1 MAFMIPL
8 MLGAA
13 ALGKVLG
20 GASQGASAGR
30 QLETQNN
37 ATQDTQRTT
46 QYGINQQ
53 AILDALKQAESA
65 NMNRATL
72 DLNQRN
78 FALNAPTTRM
88 SQSARGSML
97 ANAQDLQISHP
108 RAHIPTIT
116 GGMRPSALSPETR
129 QLGALVARQTLM
141 SQMKGDTFDAV
152 PQQNWQGGVVAPP
165 GVTPQPQ
172 ASGLEKWGGIA
183 GILGNLAG
191 AGVSAY
197 QQAIGQQANSP
208 LTGATSSIMPVTS
221 GYDPVAEARLRGM
234 QFGPQGAGS
243 QTAQQGGWSLPQF

>member
-1 MAFMIPL
+1 MWNFLIPAL
-8 MLGAA
+8 TGLG
-13 ALGKVLG
+13 GVLG
-20 GASQGASAGR
+20 GASKGASAGR
-30 QLETQNN
+30 QQETLNN
-37 ATQDTQRTT
+37 ATQDSQKTS

-53 AILDALKQAESA
+53 AILEALKAAESG
-65 NMNRATL
+65 NMNRAGL
-72 DLNQRN
+72 DLQQRQ

-108 RAHIPTIT
+108 RANIPTVT

-129 QLGALVARQTLM
+129 QLGALVARQALM

-152 PQQNWQGGVVAPP
+152 PQQDWKSGVVAPP

-243 QTAQQGGWSLPQF
+243 QTAQQGGWSSPSFG

>member
-108 RAHIPTIT
+108 RANIPTIT
-116 GGMRPSALSPETR
+116 GGMRPSALTPETR

-152 PQQNWQGGVVAPP
+152 PQQDWKSGVVAPP

-191 AGVSAY
+191 AGVSTY
-197 QQAIGQQANSP
+197 QQAIGQQAN
-208 LTGATSSIMPVTS
+208 T
-221 GYDPVAEARLRGM
+221 RL
-234 QFGPQGAGS
+234 PGS
-243 QTAQQGGWSLPQF
+243 QTAQAGGWSLPQF

>member
-37 ATQDTQRTT
+37 ATQDSQKTT

-88 SQSARGSML
+88 QQSARGSML
-97 ANAQDLQISHP
+97 ANAQDVSVSHP

-116 GGMRPSALSPETR
+116 GGARPSALSPETR

-191 AGVSAY
+191 AGVSTY
-197 QQAIGQQANSP
+197 QQAIGQQAN
-208 LTGATSSIMPVTS
+208 T
-221 GYDPVAEARLRGM
+221 RL
-234 QFGPQGAGS
+234 PGS
-243 QTAQQGGWSLPQF
+243 QTAQAGGWSLPQF

>member
-108 RAHIPTIT
+108 RANIPTIT

-183 GILGNLAG
+183 GILGSLAG
-191 AGVSAY
+191 AGVSTY
-197 QQAIGQQANSP
+197 QQAIGQQAN
-208 LTGATSSIMPVTS
+208 T
-221 GYDPVAEARLRGM
+221 RL
-234 QFGPQGAGS
+234 PGS
-243 QTAQQGGWSLPQF
+243 QTAQAGGWSLPQF

>member
-191 AGVSAY
+191 AGVSTY
-197 QQAIGQQANSP
+197 QQAIGQQAN
-208 LTGATSSIMPVTS
+208 T
-221 GYDPVAEARLRGM
+221 RL
-234 QFGPQGAGS
+234 PGS
-243 QTAQQGGWSLPQF
+243 QTAQAGGWSLPQF

>member
-108 RAHIPTIT
+108 RANIPTIT

-129 QLGALVARQTLM
+129 QLGALVARQTLLD
-141 SQMKGDTFDAV
+141 QMKGDTFDPV

-191 AGVSAY
+191 AGVSTY
-197 QQAIGQQANSP
+197 QQAIGQQAN
-208 LTGATSSIMPVTS
+208 T
-221 GYDPVAEARLRGM
+221 RL
-234 QFGPQGAGS
+234 PGS
-243 QTAQQGGWSLPQF
+243 QTAQAGGWSLPQF

>member
-13 ALGKVLG
+13 ALGKVLS

-30 QLETQNN
+30 QIETQNN
-37 ATQDTQRTT
+37 ATQDSQKTT

-116 GGMRPSALSPETR
+116 GGMRPSALTPETR
-129 QLGALVARQTLM
+129 QLGALVARQTLLD
-141 SQMKGDTFDAV
+141 QMKGDTFDPV

-183 GILGNLAG
+183 SILGNLASS
-191 AGVSAY
+191 GVGAY
-197 QQAIGQQANSP
+197 QQAIGQQANAKAP
-208 LTGATSSIMPVTS
+208 G
-221 GYDPVAEARLRGM
+221 G
-234 QFGPQGAGS
+234 
-243 QTAQQGGWSLPQF
+243 QTAAQGGWSLPQF

>member
-108 RAHIPTIT
+108 RANIPTIT

-141 SQMKGDTFDAV
+141 SQMNGDTFDAV

-191 AGVSAY
+191 AGVSTY
-197 QQAIGQQANSP
+197 QQAIGQQAN
-208 LTGATSSIMPVTS
+208 T
-221 GYDPVAEARLRGM
+221 RL
-234 QFGPQGAGS
+234 PGS
-243 QTAQQGGWSLPQF
+243 QTAQAGGWSLPQF

>member
-108 RAHIPTIT
+108 RANIPTIT

-129 QLGALVARQTLM
+129 QLGALVARQTLLD
-141 SQMKGDTFDAV
+141 QMKGDTFDAV

-183 GILGNLAG
+183 GILGNLTSS
-191 AGVSAY
+191 GVGAY
-197 QQAIGQQANSP
+197 QQAIGQQMKP
-208 LTGATSSIMPVTS
+208 GTGA
-221 GYDPVAEARLRGM
+221 
-234 QFGPQGAGS
+234 
-243 QTAQQGGWSLPQF
+243 QTAQQGGWTLPHF

>member
-30 QLETQNN
+30 QIETQNN

-108 RAHIPTIT
+108 RANIPTIT

-129 QLGALVARQTLM
+129 QLGALVARQTLLD
-141 SQMKGDTFDAV
+141 QMKGDTFDAV

-191 AGVSAY
+191 AGVSTY
-197 QQAIGQQANSP
+197 QQAIGQQANTRAP
-208 LTGATSSIMPVTS
+208 
-221 GYDPVAEARLRGM
+221 
-234 QFGPQGAGS
+234 GS
-243 QTAQQGGWSLPQF
+243 QTAQAGGWSLPQF

>member
-1 MAFMIPL
+1 MWNFILPAI
-8 MLGAA
+8 G
-13 ALGKVLG
+13 ALGSVLG
-20 GASQGASAGR
+20 GAAKGASTGR
-30 QLETQNN
+30 QQETVNN

-65 NMNRATL
+65 NMNRANLDLSQRKFTL
-72 DLNQRN
+72 D
-78 FALNAPTTRM
+78 APTTRM
-88 SQSARGSML
+88 QQSARGSML
-97 ANAQDLQISHP
+97 ANAQDVSVSHP

-116 GGMRPSALSPETR
+116 GGARPSALSPETR

-141 SQMKGDTFDAV
+141 NQMKGDTFDAV

-191 AGVSAY
+191 AGVSTY
-197 QQAIGQQANSP
+197 QQAIGQQANTRAP
-208 LTGATSSIMPVTS
+208 
-221 GYDPVAEARLRGM
+221 
-234 QFGPQGAGS
+234 GS
-243 QTAQQGGWSLPQF
+243 QTAQAGGWSLPQF